1 MSITA
6 EAVVRDFCLE
16 YYNWATDGAP
26 DGKPFYRSFSLCEN
40 LRRLLQLHIPDQQ
53 DLMAQSDAWLLQ
65 ALPASPWRDS
75 FPFNNGIHDWLAEG
89 YQEVHHLNEKRI
101 AWCKEYGNV

>member
-16 YYNWATDGAP
+16 YHTWATDGAP

-40 LRRLLQLHIPDQQ
+40 LRHLLTLHQFPE
-53 DLMAQSDAWLLQ
+53 DLAASADAWLLQ

-89 YQEVHHLNEKRI
+89 YQEAHHLNEKRI